1 MSAVKRL
8 EPREDNVCFGCG
20 AGNSRGMKL
29 LFEADD
35 ATKRIRGEFKLGE
48 EYQGGPKFLH
58 GGIIALVIDEA
69 MGKVSRF
76 RQTHAVTA
84 EMTVE
89 YLKPIVVNQEI
100 VVEAFE
106 SDEPK
111 GRNLFYACE
120 IRKPDGTLLARG
132 RGRFV
137 IVGEQFI
144 AEVARGLQ
152 RAD

>member
-1 MSAVKRL
+1 MSAGKRL
-8 EPREDNVCFGCG
+8 EPRDDNLCFGCG
-20 AGNSRGMKL
+20 AGNARGMQL

-35 ATKRIRGEFKLGE
+35 VTKRIRGEFRLGA

-76 RQTHAVTA
+76 RQARAVTA
-84 EMTVE
+84 EMTIE
-89 YLKPIVVNQEI
+89 YLKPVVVDQEI

-106 SDEPK
+106 SEEPK
-111 GRNLFYACE
+111 GRNLFHACE

-137 IVGEQFI
+137 IVGEKFI
-144 AEVARGLQ
+144 AEVARALQ
-152 RAD
+152 R